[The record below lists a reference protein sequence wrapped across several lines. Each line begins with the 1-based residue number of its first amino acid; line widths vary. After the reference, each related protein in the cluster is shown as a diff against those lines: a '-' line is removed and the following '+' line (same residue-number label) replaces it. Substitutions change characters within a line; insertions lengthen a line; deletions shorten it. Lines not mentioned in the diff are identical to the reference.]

1 MDLRLFLPP
10 VVGCVIGWLTNYVA
24 IKLLFRPHTPKSVM
38 GVKFQGLIPKRRKEI
53 ARSIAHAIERELLT
67 SEDLAGVLGGIDW
80 KRELEKTVE
89 EMVDHRFGSETL
101 RSVPVVGLV
110 SENLRYHLKYLLT
123 KEIIKQF
130 DKKKDGLVNKFKERV
145 DVKDLIVTKIDRLDT
160 ERFEGLLTEFIA
172 RELKHLEY
180 LGGAMGLIIG
190 VAQSVLLYFL
200 M

>member
-24 IKLLFRPHTPKSVM
+24 IKLLFRPHTPRSVM

-53 ARSIAHAIERELLT
+53 ALSIAHAIERELLT

-80 KRELEKTVE
+80 KKELEKTVE
-89 EMVDHRFGSETL
+89 EMVDHRFGNETL

-180 LGGAMGLIIG
+180 LGGVIGLIIG
-190 VAQSVLLYFL
+190 VVQSGLLYFL

>member
-123 KEIIKQF
+123 KEIVKQF